1 MTDKFDKAFRDSAQ
15 STDELSARLEVLQE
29 ASWGAETATQR
40 NVNLLQDLTSV
51 TGQAMYGLQE
61 FGYVNEEQ
69 AESFRKAE
77 TAIQL
82 LLIPYELYNIVK
94 TYMIA
99 AETAHVTSLMAET
112 SATGAATTATWSFNA
127 ALMANPIVLVVL
139 AVVGLIAVL
148 VALQMKFD
156 ILNKILYGI
165 DDLFKAIKNTIGDVI
180 DAFDNLRAKVDV
192 VSMLMKASPIGM
204 AMELHGAIR

>member
-1 MTDKFDKAFRDSAQ
+1 MTDKFDKAFRDSAE
-15 STDELSARLEVLQE
+15 STEELSARLDVLQE
-29 ASWGAETATQR
+29 ASWNTTTAMSA
-40 NVNLLQDLTSV
+40 NVSLLQDLTSA
-51 TGQAMYGLQE
+51 TGQALYGLQE

-69 AESFRKAE
+69 AESFRKAQ

-82 LLIPYELYNIVK
+82 LLIPYELYNVVK

-99 AETAHVTSLMAET
+99 AETAHITSLMAET
-112 SATGAATTATWSFNA
+112 AATTGAATATWNFNA
-127 ALMANPIVLVVL
+127 ALLANPIVLIVL

-165 DDLFKAIKNTIGDVI
+165 DDLFKAIRNTIGDVI
-180 DAFDNLRAKVDV
+180 EAFDNLRAKTDIL
-192 VSMLMKASPIGM
+192 SMVMKSTPIGM
-204 AMELHGAIR
+204 AMELYGAIR